1 MIRWLLRTRSDKR
14 NMSVNEYDINMPIK
28 INTNIRNDSFQ
39 IGDVVFSATPVF
51 WITSLKDISTID
63 EGCVSFLF
71 IVYIIRLCPGRLAF
85 HSSRICALMT
95 KIKFYSRHH
104 EGNMKGVIRTFENEI
119 LFRRHC
125 SALMLQMTANR

>member
-1 MIRWLLRTRSDKR
+1 
-14 NMSVNEYDINMPIK
+14 MSIGYRFREMDAH
-28 INTNIRNDSFQ
+28 IRNDSFQ
-39 IGDVVFSATPVF
+39 MGDVVFSTTPVL
-51 WITSLKDISTID
+51 WITSPKDISAID

-85 HSSRICALMT
+85 HSSGICALMT

-125 SALMLQMTANR
+125 SALILKVNPNRSRGTRRK